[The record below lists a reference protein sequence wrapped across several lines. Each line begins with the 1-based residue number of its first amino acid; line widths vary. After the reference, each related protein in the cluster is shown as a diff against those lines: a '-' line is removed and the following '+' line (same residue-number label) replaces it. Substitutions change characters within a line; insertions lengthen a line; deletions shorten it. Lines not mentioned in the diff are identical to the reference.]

1 MNRFFAYKVDHIL
14 FWTLTIFFH
23 GFTRMDLLASAGPF
37 QFLIEVVFRNTIL
50 AIVIYSNLLWIIPS
64 YFNNAKV
71 VAGSLLT
78 LLSLLFYVAMKNA
91 HDVYLYGHVLNVEVQ
106 RDYFQNTFY
115 NLSIVVFYLCFSIT
129 LYLSKQWYLQRQH
142 IRRIELEK
150 LNTELEYL
158 KAQINP
164 HFLFNSINTIFFQID
179 RKNTLARETLSKF
192 SEMLRYQL
200 YECNGHLI
208 PVEKEV
214 EYLRNYVELQRLR
227 KDENYEIEFH
237 CDDAVKNF
245 AVSPLLLIPFVENAF
260 KHISHFTDKPNR
272 LVITLKYSKPNF
284 EFQVFNTKDGFA
296 KGAEA
301 GGIGL
306 KNVCRRLDLLHPN
319 QHTLTIDP
327 GNDYFRITLTINLNV
342 DPDSYRDSTL
352 NFQL

>member
-1 MNRFFAYKVDHIL
+1 MNRFFYYKVDHIL

-23 GFTRMDLLASAGPF
+23 GFTRMDLLENAGLL
-37 QFLIEVVFRNTIL
+37 QFMSEVVFRNVIL

-64 YFNNAKV
+64 YFDKTRFAE
-71 VAGSLLT
+71 GILLT
-78 LLSLLFYVAMKNA
+78 LLSLVFYIAIKNA
-91 HDVYLYGHVLNVEVQ
+91 HDVYLYGYVLNVEGQ
-106 RDYFQNTFY
+106 RNYFHNTFY
-115 NLSIVVFYLCFSIT
+115 NLSIVVFYLCFSVT
-129 LYLSKQWYLQRQH
+129 LHLSKQWYLQRQH
-142 IRRIELEK
+142 IRKIELEK

-179 RKNTLARETLSKF
+179 RKNTQARETLSRF

-200 YECNGHLI
+200 YECNGHMI

-237 CDDAVKNF
+237 CEEGVKNF
-245 AVSPLLLIPFVENAF
+245 TVAPLLLIPFVENAF
-260 KHISHFTDKPNR
+260 KYISHFPDKPNR
-272 LVITLKYSKPNF
+272 LAIALKYSKGNF
-284 EFQVFNTKDGFA
+284 EFEVFNTKDGFA
-296 KGAEA
+296 KGGEA

-306 KNVCRRLDLLHPN
+306 KNVSRRLDLLYPN

-327 GNDYFRITLTINLNV
+327 GNDYFRITLTL
-342 DPDSYRDSTL
+342 TL
-352 NFQL
+352 TAHESEEQTELSDR